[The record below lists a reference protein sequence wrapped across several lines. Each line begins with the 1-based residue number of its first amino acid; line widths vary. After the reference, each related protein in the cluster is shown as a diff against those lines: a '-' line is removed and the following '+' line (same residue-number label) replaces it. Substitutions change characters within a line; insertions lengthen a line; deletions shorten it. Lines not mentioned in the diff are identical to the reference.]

1 MAIVLPGGFLI
12 TNNEP
17 ADARISVA
25 NQAAR
30 LGFSINNVY
39 PGLVVYQQDTQELY
53 VLTDASNPSQL
64 SSWTT
69 ISGVDTSI
77 FAITGSNI
85 FKGDQTITGSLFITG
100 SINLFD
106 GKLLG
111 TSSYSDTASYVNPLY
126 QTVFITGALEINQ
139 TGTSALNI
147 NSSSINIFSVSDG
160 ITKFGQLNYIP
171 TSTPGGIYF
180 DGSDFFLGF

>member
-17 ADARISVA
+17 ADARITVA

-39 PGLVVYQQDTQELY
+39 PGLIVYQQDNQQLY
-53 VLTDASNPSQL
+53 VLTNASAPNL
-64 SSWTT
+64 VGSWAS
-69 ISGVDTSI
+69 ISGVDTST

-85 FKGDQTITGSLFITG
+85 FKGDQIITGSLFITG

-106 GKLLG
+106 GKLIG
-111 TSSYSDTASYVNPLY
+111 TSSYSDTASYVNPLN
-126 QTVFITGALEINQ
+126 QTVFINGNLEIDQ
-139 TGTSALNI
+139 TGSSALI
-147 NSSSINIFSVSDG
+147 IKSGSTNIFSVSDG

-171 TSTPGGIYF
+171 VAAAGGVYF
-180 DGSDFFLGF
+180 DGNDFFFGF